1 MYTKLMRLLPL
12 VMAVTLAFPSA
23 AQAEERDC
31 RGAIGT
37 ETVDN
42 LRAPDGA
49 TCTLS
54 GTRVQGTIKVETGA
68 TLRAMAVA
76 VVGNVQAENAA
87 DVVVTDSTVGG
98 SVQVKQGGSADVT
111 GTAVTGDIQY
121 DQNARPL
128 NASGNRVGGNVQVV
142 GNRAQ
147 ASIFNNT
154 IDGNLQCKENSPP
167 PVGGGNLVHG
177 SAEDQC
183 ASFAGGPGASGW
195 ERGGSGGDTVA
206 PVGARAAK
214 VGIRGRARGRLL
226 RLFGSVTSGQ
236 RGHSGLTV
244 TVQIR
249 RGGKWRTAKQARTK
263 SRGRY
268 SASVRGRRGK
278 RYALRVVVKRQAGF
292 PATRTSRVVRLR
304 AR

>member
-1 MYTKLMRLLPL
+1 
-12 VMAVTLAFPSA
+12 
-23 AQAEERDC
+23 
-31 RGAIGT
+31 
-37 ETVDN
+37 
-42 LRAPDGA
+42 
-49 TCTLS
+49 
-54 GTRVQGTIKVETGA
+54 
-68 TLRAMAVA
+68 
-76 VVGNVQAENAA
+76 
-87 DVVVTDSTVGG
+87 
-98 SVQVKQGGSADVT
+98 
-111 GTAVTGDIQY
+111 
-121 DQNARPL
+121 
-128 NASGNRVGGNVQVV
+128 VQVV

-154 IDGNLQCKENSPP
+154 IVGNLQCKENSPA

-195 ERGGSGGDTVA
+195 QGGGSGGDAVA
-206 PVGARAAK
+206 PVDARTAK
-214 VGIRGRARGRLL
+214 VGVRGRTGVRLL

-236 RGHSGLTV
+236 RGLSGVTV
-244 TVQIR
+244 TVQVR

-292 PATRTSRVVRLR
+292 PATRASRVIRLR

>member
-1 MYTKLMRLLPL
+1 MSTKLMRSLPL
-12 VMAVTLAFPSA
+12 IAAVALAFPSA
-23 AQAEERDC
+23 APAEERDC
-31 RGAIGT
+31 RGAIGA

-42 LRAPDGA
+42 LRVPDGA

-54 GTRVQGTIKVETGA
+54 GTHVKGTIKVETGA
-68 TLRAMAVA
+68 TLRASAVV

-98 SVQVKQGGSADVT
+98 SVQVKQGGGADVT

-128 NASGNRVGGNVQVV
+128 IASGNRVGGNVQVV

-154 IDGNLQCKENSPP
+154 IVGNLQCKENSPA

-195 ERGGSGGDTVA
+195 KPGDQVA
-206 PVGARAAK
+206 PADARTAK
-214 VGIRGRARGRLL
+214 VGVRGRTGARLL

-236 RGHSGLTV
+236 RGLSGLTV
-244 TVQIR
+244 TVQVR

-292 PATRTSRVVRLR
+292 PVTRASRVIRLR

>member
-1 MYTKLMRLLPL
+1 MQRKLKLLLPL
-12 VMAVTLAFPSA
+12 MTAAALAFPSA
-23 AQAEERDC
+23 APAEERDC
-31 RGAIGT
+31 RDAIGA

-42 LRAPDGA
+42 LRVPDGA
-49 TCTLS
+49 TCALS

-68 TLRAMAVA
+68 TLRASTVA

-87 DVVVTDSTVGG
+87 EVMVTDSSVGG
-98 SVQVKQGGSADVT
+98 SVQVKQGGSANVT

-128 NASGNRVGGNVQVV
+128 NASGNRVGGNLQVV

-147 ASIFNNT
+147 ASISNNT
-154 IDGNLQCKENSPP
+154 IVGNLQCKENSPP

-183 ASFAGGPGASGW
+183 ATFAGGPGASGS
-195 ERGGSGGDTVA
+195 RPGVSGGDPVA
-206 PVGARAAK
+206 PVDARTAR
-214 VGIRGRARGRLL
+214 VGVRGRTQGRLL

-236 RGHSGLTV
+236 RGLSGLTV
-244 TVQIR
+244 TVQVR
-249 RGGKWRTAKQARTK
+249 RGGKWRTVKRARTK
-263 SRGRY
+263 SRGGY
-268 SASVRGRRGK
+268 GASVLGRRGK

-292 PATRTSRVVRLR
+292 PATRASRVVRLR